1 MGARVS
7 ERGSGTAMKVKRLD
21 HIVLTVQD
29 IERTLHWYHTVFG
42 MDIVVMADGRKALQF
57 GADGAQQRIH
67 LHRTGHEI
75 EPHAKRPTLG
85 AADLCLVANLPM
97 GRLLD
102 ELRRDGVDMAGE
114 GIVRREGALGPTE
127 SVYVRDPD
135 GNLIEIAD
143 YPHDLPNEPF
153 ERYS

>member
-1 MGARVS
+1 
-7 ERGSGTAMKVKRLD
+7 MKVKRID

-29 IERTLHWYHTVFG
+29 IDRTAHWYHNVFG
-42 MDIVVMADGRKALQF
+42 MDIVIMNDGRKALEF
-57 GADGAQQRIH
+57 GADGARQRIH

-75 EPHAKRPTLG
+75 EPHAKHPTLG
-85 AADLCLVANLPM
+85 SADVCLVANVPM
-97 GRLLD
+97 SQLLEELGRD
-102 ELRRDGVDMAGE
+102 NVDLVTQ

-127 SVYVRDPD
+127 SVYVRDLD

-153 ERYS
+153 ERYH